1 MRDGLEFL
9 LQCERQVSAMGASR
23 TFRLKVVPNETSRHF
38 ASIFCMAQVKD
49 FPRDWLFMLADTLG

>member
-1 MRDGLEFL
+1 MTAL
-9 LQCERQVSAMGASR
+9 GASR